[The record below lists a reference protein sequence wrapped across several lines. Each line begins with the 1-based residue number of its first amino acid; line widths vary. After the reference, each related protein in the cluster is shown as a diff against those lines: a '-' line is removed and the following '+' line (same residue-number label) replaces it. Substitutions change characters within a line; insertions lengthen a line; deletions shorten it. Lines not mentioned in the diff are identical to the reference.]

1 MMNAEALM
9 HLEDFVKTAY
19 DNDKS
24 IEENAEYFIS
34 EMRITDYGKKE
45 MSIQNLKR
53 FDQPLNKRIL

>member
-34 EMRITDYGKKE
+34 EMRITDYWEKGDVYTELKKIR
-45 MSIQNLKR
+45 STFK
-53 FDQPLNKRIL
+53 